1 MTQRLPIDKTYKLFI
16 GGAFPRTESGRSIP
30 IKDDTGRVI
39 AHICHASRKDFRNA
53 VEAAAGALDKWAGV
67 NAYLRSQILYRLA
80 EMAEGKRRELIDAS
94 RAVGSISETDA
105 TREVDAAIDRLVAFA
120 GWADKF
126 PQVLGCANPVSGPY
140 HNFSIPEPTGLVAA
154 VCPDEL
160 PLLGFV
166 SIVAPALCTGNT
178 VVALASE
185 TNPIPA
191 MIFAECCI
199 SGDLPAGVLNILTG
213 RRGELVPH
221 IASHRE
227 VNAIHAAGVSDEHA
241 TELRLGAADNLKRV
255 TARDLLGEGWFD
267 AAVCEHPGWL
277 EPFVEIKTLWHPS
290 SA

>member
-39 AHICHASRKDFRNA
+39 AHTCHASRKDFRNA

-94 RAVGSISETDA
+94 RAVGSISESDA
-105 TREVDAAIDRLVAFA
+105 TREIDAAIDRLVAFA

-185 TNPIPA
+185 TNP
-191 MIFAECCI
+191 
-199 SGDLPAGVLNILTG
+199 
-213 RRGELVPH
+213 
-221 IASHRE
+221 
-227 VNAIHAAGVSDEHA
+227 
-241 TELRLGAADNLKRV
+241 
-255 TARDLLGEGWFD
+255 
-267 AAVCEHPGWL
+267 
-277 EPFVEIKTLWHPS
+277 
-290 SA
+290 